1 VDAVRPRGDHGTGG
15 RIPSLGNLR
24 RLTGAADPAGAIV
37 PVAATVPGLA
47 RVAGAAA
54 ANTALWASKTY
65 VKTSWRLAKATVD
78 RGELTALTRDAIGV
92 LDNVVVFAN
101 AVLGTPVQALS
112 RMPGAAAVQEHLMLA
127 DEPIDD
133 TPEGL
138 RRRGAALLDRSA
150 DVTTEDDGHPA
161 YSRILTEIAPDEARI
176 LRLLIEG
183 GPQPSVDVRTGGFG
197 NSELVAPG
205 LQMIGPRA
213 GTRKVENTPAYLNN
227 LFRLGLI
234 WFSKEPVEDHEAY
247 QVLEAQPDVL
257 SAFHSVRFAKIV
269 RRSIHLTPFGEGFA
283 RMVLIQNADR
293 ELPEHAAPMASEE
306 SAPPKG

>member
-1 VDAVRPRGDHGTGG
+1 VASDPSGAV
-15 RIPSLGNLR
+15 
-24 RLTGAADPAGAIV
+24 V

-54 ANTALWASKTY
+54 ANTALWGARASLR
-65 VKTSWRLAKATVD
+65 TSWRLAKATVD

-101 AVLGTPVQALS
+101 AVLGTPVANLS
-112 RMPGAAAVQEHLMLA
+112 RIPGVASMTEMVPLGQEH
-127 DEPIDD
+127 PIDES
-133 TPEGL
+133 PEGL

-150 DVTTEDDGHPA
+150 DVTIQDDGHPA
-161 YSRILTEIAPDEARI
+161 YSRILTELAPDEARI
-176 LRLLIEG
+176 LRLMIEV

-197 NSELVAPG
+197 ASELVSSG

-213 GTRKVENTPAYLNN
+213 GVRKVGNVPAYLNN

-234 WFSKEPVEDHEAY
+234 WFSKEPIDDPEGY

-257 SAFHSVRFAKIV
+257 HAFHSVRFPKIV

-283 RMVLIQNADR
+283 RMVLINNSERA
-293 ELPEHAAPMASEE
+293 LPEHAAPLAADEAS
-306 SAPPKG
+306 PPKG

>member
-1 VDAVRPRGDHGTGG
+1 VASDP
-15 RIPSLGNLR
+15 
-24 RLTGAADPAGAIV
+24 GAAVV

-47 RVAGAAA
+47 RVAGVAA
-54 ANTALWASKTY
+54 ANTALWGARTSLR
-65 VKTSWRLAKATVD
+65 TSWRLAKATVD

-101 AVLGTPVQALS
+101 AVLGTPVAGLS
-112 RMPGAAAVQEHLMLA
+112 RVPGVASATELIPLGQGAVL
-127 DEPIDD
+127 DE

-150 DVTTEDDGHPA
+150 DVTIEDDGHPA
-161 YSRILTEIAPDEARI
+161 YSRILTELAPDEARI
-176 LRLLIEG
+176 LRLMIEN

-197 NSELVAPG
+197 ASELIAPG

-213 GTRKVENTPAYLNN
+213 GVRKVNNVPAYLNN

-234 WFSKEPVEDHEAY
+234 WFSKEPIDDPEGY

-257 SAFHSVRFAKIV
+257 HAFHSVRFPKIV

-283 RMVLIQNADR
+283 RMVLIANASQD
-293 ELPEHAAPMASEE
+293 LPEHAAPLASEE
-306 SAPPKG
+306 ATPPKG

>member
-1 VDAVRPRGDHGTGG
+1 M
-15 RIPSLGNLR
+15 
-24 RLTGAADPAGAIV
+24 
-37 PVAATVPGLA
+37 
-47 RVAGAAA
+47 
-54 ANTALWASKTY
+54 
-65 VKTSWRLAKATVD
+65 KTSWRLAKATVD
-78 RGELTALTRDAIGV
+78 RGELTALTRDAIGA

-101 AVLGTPVQALS
+101 AILGTPVNALA
-112 RMPGAAAVQEHLMLA
+112 RVPGAPNAPELFAVA
-127 DEPIDD
+127 DEPVDD

-150 DVTTEDDGHPA
+150 DVTTDDDGHPA

-183 GPQPSVDVRTGGFG
+183 GPQPSVDVRSGGFG
-197 NSELVAPG
+197 TSELIAPG

-234 WFSKEPVEDHEAY
+234 WFSKEPIDDPEAY
-247 QVLEAQPDVL
+247 QVVEAQPDVL
-257 SAFHSVRFAKIV
+257 HAFHSVRFAKIV

-283 RMVLIQNADR
+283 RMVLIQNAGQ
-293 ELPEHAAPMASEE
+293 ELPEHAAPLASDE